1 MEAIYLAEL
10 EVKASMCDDSGRLGI
25 PAMLDLFMDVAT
37 THAIRMGCGWPQIV
51 KRHLFWLTVKTKAI
65 FDERP
70 RMGES
75 FTIRTWPEAPDK
87 MRCNRSY
94 EISQAGRVLVR
105 AKTEWAVL
113 DTEAGTL
120 VPVAT
125 VYPEGLEFPAPVC
138 PEPFVR
144 VADTF
149 TDAEPFATYT
159 VRSTDIDVGH
169 HMNNV
174 AYSRAVLGSFS
185 CAELAELNIREVD
198 CIFRNQ
204 CFEGDVLTVQRRA
217 GASGGLDIRLAE
229 ASDGKTIFLMHL
241 A

>member
-1 MEAIYLAEL
+1 
-10 EVKASMCDDSGRLGI
+10 MCDDTGRLGI

-37 THAIRMGCGWPQIV
+37 THAIHMGCGWPQMAP
-51 KRHLFWLTVKTKAI
+51 RHLFWLTVKTKAI
-65 FDERP
+65 IDERP
-70 RMGES
+70 RMGET
-75 FTIRTWPEAPDK
+75 FTIRTWPESPDK

-94 EISQAGRVLVR
+94 EISQAGKILVR

-113 DTEAGTL
+113 DTAAGTL
-120 VPVAT
+120 APVTT
-125 VYPEGLEFPAPVC
+125 VYPEGLEFPAGVC

-144 VADTF
+144 VVDRF
-149 TDAEPFATYT
+149 DGVEPFATYT

-174 AYSRAVLGSFS
+174 AYSRAALGSFS
-185 CAELAELNIREVD
+185 CAELAALNIHEVD

-204 CFEGDVLTVQRRA
+204 CFEGDVLTVQKKA
-217 GASGGLDIRLAE
+217 ADAGGLDIRLATPE
-229 ASDGKTIFLMHL
+229 KTIFLMHL